1 MEKEKK
7 VYPKVEDLLPE
18 GTHILKVSK
27 QREWKDGAF
36 VDGSHKKGTSQFGNW
51 YIYTTK
57 IEDQWVTMFANDENK
72 EFFDTGV
79 IEANVVPKRLKGSD
93 DDLFDATGKKLLK
106 AFYNKVKDEVGT
118 VNVEE
123 KEEEKTTS
131 FDSIEF

>member
-1 MEKEKK
+1 MAEEKK
-7 VYPKVEDLLPE
+7 VYPRIEDLLPE
-18 GTHILKVSK
+18 GTHKLTVKPHP
-27 QREWKDGAF
+27 EFKDGKP
-36 VDGSHKKGTSQFGNW
+36 VEGSHKKGTSSFGNW
-51 YIYTTK
+51 YMYDTK

-123 KEEEKTTS
+123 KKEEKDTRLE
-131 FDSIEF
+131 DIEF